1 MAKHSK
7 LNKIENFA
15 KNTEGSIFSVN
26 LPQKT
31 FMLDKNKEKTA
42 LHPRNKH
49 RERYD
54 FKELIAV
61 CPDLAPFVHLNTY
74 NDESIDFFNPNAVKM
89 LNKALLKHD
98 YGVDNWDIPQGYL
111 CPPIPSRADYLHYI
125 ADLLSTKNQGHIPMG
140 KQIKCLDIGVGANC
154 IYPIIGHQ
162 AYGWT
167 FIGSDIDP
175 VSINSANKILALNP
189 TLKPFIELRL
199 QTDAKDS
206 INGILK
212 KNERIDMTICNPPFH
227 NSLAEAQA
235 GTQRK
240 LNNLTQK
247 KNAKMVLNFGGQNN
261 ELWCE
266 GGEVTFIK
274 ALIYQS
280 KQYADSCFWYSTLVS
295 KETSL
300 KSVYAALDHTKAV
313 EVRTI
318 NMQQGNKIS
327 RIVAWT
333 YLSLEQ
339 QKEWVKKW

>member
-1 MAKHSK
+1 MKK
-7 LNKIENFA
+7 A
-15 KNTEGSIFSVN
+15 KNSMMSDK
-26 LPQKT
+26 KT
-31 FMLDKNKEKTA
+31 NAAEKA
-42 LHPRNKH
+42 QLHPRNKH

-54 FKELIAV
+54 FKALIAV
-61 CPDLAPFVHLNTY
+61 CPALAPFVHLNKY
-74 NDESIDFFNPNAVKM
+74 NDESIDFSNSNAVKM
-89 LNKALLKHD
+89 LNKALLKKD
-98 YGVDNWDIPQGYL
+98 YGVDNWDIPEGYL

-125 ADLLSTKNQGHIPMG
+125 ADLLGAKNKDKIPIG
-140 KQIKCLDIGVGANC
+140 QQIKCLDIGVGANC
-154 IYPIIGHQ
+154 IYPIIGYKE
-162 AYGWT
+162 YGWT
-167 FIGSDIDP
+167 FIGSDIDA
-175 VSINSANKILALNP
+175 VSINSANKIIELNP

-199 QTDAKDS
+199 QTDNRDT

-212 KNERIDMTICNPPFH
+212 KNERIDLTICNPPFH
-227 NSLAEAQA
+227 ASLAEAQA

-266 GGEVTFIK
+266 GGEVAFIQS
-274 ALIYQS
+274 LIYQS
-280 KQYADSCFWYSTLVS
+280 QQYADSCFWYTTLVS

-300 KSVYAALDHTKAV
+300 KSIYGALARIKAV

-333 YLSLEQ
+333 YLSEKQ
-339 QKEWVKKW
+339 QKEWVGNW